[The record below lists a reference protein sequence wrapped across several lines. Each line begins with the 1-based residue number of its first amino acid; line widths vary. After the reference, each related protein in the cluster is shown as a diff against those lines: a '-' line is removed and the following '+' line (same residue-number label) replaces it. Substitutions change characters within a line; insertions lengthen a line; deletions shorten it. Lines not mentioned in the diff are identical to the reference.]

1 MTHVPVR
8 CPDPKDKTPRHRL
21 NNVVYAVQSSEDC
34 PDLYISATKQP
45 LHNAWPNTE
54 GPAPQDRI
62 QPCIFAGE
70 RHPQWVVRV
79 TTHMS
84 DILLAWY
91 NTFASRRNK
100 QPLGLLPTS
109 SWWINTWDSP
119 RPTSSFF
126 KNWRS
131 LSNGRQNVLKIANPV
146 LLPQR
151 NPVIS

>member
-34 PDLYISATKQP
+34 PDLYICATKQP

-84 DILLAWY
+84 DILLA
-91 NTFASRRNK
+91 
-100 QPLGLLPTS
+100 
-109 SWWINTWDSP
+109 
-119 RPTSSFF
+119 
-126 KNWRS
+126 
-131 LSNGRQNVLKIANPV
+131 
-146 LLPQR
+146 
-151 NPVIS
+151 